1 MASQTTR
8 IVTARV
14 PHAVAQWLEQQDES
28 LRELLCRLA
37 GVDDEPRTGRPPSK

>member
-37 GVDDEPRTGRPPSK
+37 GVADEARTGRPPSK